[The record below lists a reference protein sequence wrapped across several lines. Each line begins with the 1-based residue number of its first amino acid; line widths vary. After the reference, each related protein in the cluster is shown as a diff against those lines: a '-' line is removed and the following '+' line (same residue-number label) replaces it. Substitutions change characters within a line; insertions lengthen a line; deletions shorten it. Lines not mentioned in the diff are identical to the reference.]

1 MLAPTT
7 DTFFAPFSRRYRT
20 AANTSKG
27 DPKSDRADCGPS
39 VDRPN
44 PRRSMANAR
53 NPAFINT
60 SACFSQL
67 PFSNRPPWASTTARS
82 PVP

>member
-27 DPKSDRADCGPS
+27 DFRSCGLRS
-39 VDRPN
+39 V
-44 PRRSMANAR
+44 
-53 NPAFINT
+53 
-60 SACFSQL
+60 CG
-67 PFSNRPPWASTTARS
+67 
-82 PVP
+82 